1 MKKRMICIFV
11 LFAAVLTLTLSAAAL
26 LQRDQQRLAEK
37 LIRLHVVARS
47 DSAHDQAVKLAVRD
61 AVLAETERLTAG
73 TAAPRAELAAG
84 LDEIAHAAEQT
95 LTALGEDA
103 QVQVRL
109 GKERFSTRVYDTFS
123 LPAGVYESLRVTIG
137 EGNGHN
143 WWCVVFPSLCMTAS
157 MDELEL
163 AAEAAGFSDQELRL
177 ITGEGGGYVVRFK
190 LLELLQ
196 QLKAALFS

>member
-1 MKKRMICIFV
+1 MICIFV

-61 AVLAETERLTAG
+61 AVLAEAERLTAG
-73 TAAPRAELAAG
+73 AAAPRAALAAG

-95 LTALGEDA
+95 LTALGEDV

-163 AAEAAGFSDQELRL
+163 AAEAAGFSGQELRL